1 MTDEDV
7 NEGDRNPAPNQRARV
22 MMEPLDPTHT
32 AYAFF
37 TKPTITEI
45 QLQTLESKEAKMS
58 RLNSKYV
65 DVQILRLITPAPNLM
80 QIYTPVRRMVIRIIL

>member
-1 MTDEDV
+1 MNDEDV
-7 NEGDRNPAPNQRARV
+7 NEGDPNPAQNQRARV
-22 MMEPLDPTHT
+22 MMEPLDPTH
-32 AYAFF
+32 AAHAFF

-58 RLNSKYV
+58 RLNSKYL

-80 QIYTPVRRMVIRIIL
+80 QIHTPVRRMEIRIIL